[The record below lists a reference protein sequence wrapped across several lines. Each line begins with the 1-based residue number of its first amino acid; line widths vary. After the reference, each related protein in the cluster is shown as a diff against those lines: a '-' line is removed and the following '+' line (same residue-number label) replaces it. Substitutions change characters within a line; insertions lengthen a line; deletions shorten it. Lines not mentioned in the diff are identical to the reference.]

1 MPRPQ
6 RSITTRCWPE
16 IMHVLFAACILRHIP
31 DGYRE
36 ELEAN
41 AKMFV
46 ERVKEEHHGIREV
59 RIMNCVND
67 TIHIEKTDKSV
78 HASEAF
84 LVFCFGDSLN
94 EEVVVPMVFHKNRWL
109 MR

>member
-1 MPRPQ
+1 
-6 RSITTRCWPE
+6 
-16 IMHVLFAACILRHIP
+16 
-31 DGYRE
+31 
-36 ELEAN
+36 
-41 AKMFV
+41 
-46 ERVKEEHHGIREV
+46 
-59 RIMNCVND
+59 MNCVND

-78 HASEAF
+78 HAAEAF